1 MRHAQP
7 RHSRAGGNPDLDL
20 SGIFKNCSNSKSLDS
35 RLRGNDSVERP
46 YLNLPQSGF
55 SPVRILRSS
64 DGISYRHTH

>member
-35 RLRGNDSVERP
+35 RLCGNDDVGRP
-46 YLNLPQSGF
+46 YLNLLYSGLNLNQYSVA
-55 SPVRILRSS
+55 SP
-64 DGISYRHTH
+64 